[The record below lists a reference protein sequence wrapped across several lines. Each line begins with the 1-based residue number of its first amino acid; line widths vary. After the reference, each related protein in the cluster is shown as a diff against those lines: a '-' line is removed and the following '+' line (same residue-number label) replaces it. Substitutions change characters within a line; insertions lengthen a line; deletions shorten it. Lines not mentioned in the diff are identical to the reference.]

1 METTLGSIRYALRQ
15 FRLSPVF
22 TAAAVLTL
30 SVGIGGTTAIFT
42 LMNAVMLRSL
52 PVTDPASLYRIGD
65 GNDCCVEGGPQ
76 GRWGMYSFALFERL
90 KAEAPEFDQVTAFQ
104 AGASRL
110 AVRRQGVDQAPRS
123 LRTEYVTGNYFT
135 TFGVGAF
142 GGRVFTAED
151 DRPSA
156 APVVVI
162 SHHLWQ
168 TTYGGDA
175 SVVGSSFVIEGH
187 PFTVVGIAPPGFYG
201 ETLRSNP
208 PDVWIPL
215 QQEPLISSNNGL
227 LRQPISA
234 WLRAIGRVR
243 PGASIDGVGP
253 RLTGV
258 LRQWMQNDSGYPS
271 NWMPGVLRTLPNQVI
286 TIVPAG
292 AGVGMMKEQY
302 SESLEILL
310 AVCALV
316 MLIACANVANLLLAR
331 AVARRT
337 QTAVRLAIGA
347 TRQHLVR
354 QALIESVLLSLGG
367 ATAGLFVASAAARLL
382 LSLAFTTATFLPIS
396 TAPSPLI
403 LAFAFT
409 LAMATGVIFGT
420 APAWFAARTNPIDA
434 LRGSGRSTGDHA
446 SLTRTA
452 LLVVQATLSV
462 VLVAGAAMLGRSLN
476 KIEHQDFGYQLP
488 NRVLIAVNAP
498 PANYDAVQLTTL
510 NRTLEDRLSRL
521 PGVRGADLALYNPL
535 TNNWGELIVVA
546 GHPVPTMS
554 EQAGASWDRVSAR
567 YLRDL
572 GVPLVRGRE
581 FTDADNETA
590 APVAVVNEAFVKR
603 FFKSDEDPLGQHF
616 GIDVPENANTYQIV
630 GIVRDAK
637 FAGFALRDPARPMF
651 FVPLA
656 QTVAYTNDLFQRIER
671 ASHGVGGILLVT
683 TMPPGALEPVV
694 TKAMA
699 EIDPNLTVIN
709 VRTLTEQVALSFDQ
723 DRAVASLAG
732 LFGLVS
738 LILAAV
744 GLYGV
749 TSYAVAQRTNEI
761 GVRMALG
768 ADRGRV
774 VTLVLRSAFARV
786 AIGLLLGVPL
796 AIGAG
801 KLIATRLYGV
811 TFWDPLAL
819 SAAAGSLLVCAL
831 IAALIPAGR
840 AGAIAPM
847 LALRAE

>member
-1 METTLGSIRYALRQ
+1 
-15 FRLSPVF
+15 
-22 TAAAVLTL
+22 
-30 SVGIGGTTAIFT
+30 
-42 LMNAVMLRSL
+42 
-52 PVTDPASLYRIGD
+52 
-65 GNDCCVEGGPQ
+65 
-76 GRWGMYSFALFERL
+76 
-90 KAEAPEFDQVTAFQ
+90 
-104 AGASRL
+104 
-110 AVRRQGVDQAPRS
+110 
-123 LRTEYVTGNYFT
+123 
-135 TFGVGAF
+135 
-142 GGRVFTAED
+142 
-151 DRPSA
+151 
-156 APVVVI
+156 
-162 SHHLWQ
+162 
-168 TTYGGDA
+168 
-175 SVVGSSFVIEGH
+175 
-187 PFTVVGIAPPGFYG
+187 
-201 ETLRSNP
+201 
-208 PDVWIPL
+208 
-215 QQEPLISSNNGL
+215 
-227 LRQPISA
+227 
-234 WLRAIGRVR
+234 
-243 PGASIDGVGP
+243 
-253 RLTGV
+253 
-258 LRQWMQNDSGYPS
+258 
-271 NWMPGVLRTLPNQVI
+271 
-286 TIVPAG
+286 
-292 AGVGMMKEQY
+292 MKEQY

-310 AVCALV
+310 AVCTLV

-347 TRQHLVR
+347 TRRHLVK
-354 QALIESVLLSLGG
+354 QAFVESLLLSLAG

-409 LAMATGVIFGT
+409 LAVATSVIFGT

-446 SLTRTA
+446 SFTRTA

-488 NRVLIAVNAP
+488 NRVLISLSAP
-498 PANYDAVQLTTL
+498 PANYDTARLTTL

-521 PGVRGADLALYNPL
+521 PGVQGTGLALYNPL
-535 TNNWGELIVVA
+535 TNNWGELVVVA

-567 YLRDL
+567 YLRHL

-590 APVAVVNEAFVKR
+590 ATVAIVNEAFVRR

-616 GIDVPENANTYQIV
+616 GMDVPENANTFQIV

-637 FAGFALRDPARPMF
+637 FAGFALRDPPRPMF

-656 QTVAYTNDLFQRIER
+656 QTVAYTNPLFQGMER
-671 ASHGVGGILLVT
+671 ASHNVGGVLLVT

-694 TKAMA
+694 TKAVA
-699 EIDPNLTVIN
+699 EIDPNLTLIN
-709 VRTLTEQVALSFDQ
+709 VRTLTEQVSLSFDQ

-811 TFWDPLAL
+811 SFWDPLAL

-831 IAALIPAGR
+831 IAAIIPAGR

>member
-1 METTLGSIRYALRQ
+1 L
-15 FRLSPVF
+15 LS
-22 TAAAVLTL
+22 L
-30 SVGIGGTTAIFT
+30 
-42 LMNAVMLRSL
+42 
-52 PVTDPASLYRIGD
+52 
-65 GNDCCVEGGPQ
+65 
-76 GRWGMYSFALFERL
+76 
-90 KAEAPEFDQVTAFQ
+90 
-104 AGASRL
+104 
-110 AVRRQGVDQAPRS
+110 
-123 LRTEYVTGNYFT
+123 
-135 TFGVGAF
+135 
-142 GGRVFTAED
+142 
-151 DRPSA
+151 
-156 APVVVI
+156 
-162 SHHLWQ
+162 
-168 TTYGGDA
+168 
-175 SVVGSSFVIEGH
+175 
-187 PFTVVGIAPPGFYG
+187 
-201 ETLRSNP
+201 
-208 PDVWIPL
+208 
-215 QQEPLISSNNGL
+215 
-227 LRQPISA
+227 
-234 WLRAIGRVR
+234 
-243 PGASIDGVGP
+243 
-253 RLTGV
+253 
-258 LRQWMQNDSGYPS
+258 
-271 NWMPGVLRTLPNQVI
+271 
-286 TIVPAG
+286 AG
-292 AGVGMMKEQY
+292 AG
-302 SESLEILL
+302 
-310 AVCALV
+310 
-316 MLIACANVANLLLAR
+316 
-331 AVARRT
+331 
-337 QTAVRLAIGA
+337 
-347 TRQHLVR
+347 
-354 QALIESVLLSLGG
+354 
-367 ATAGLFVASAAARLL
+367 AGLFVASGAARLL

-396 TAPSPLI
+396 TAPSPLV
-403 LAFAFT
+403 LAFAFAVALT
-409 LAMATGVIFGT
+409 TGIIFGT
-420 APAWFAARTNPIDA
+420 VPAWFAARTNPIDA

-446 SLTRTA
+446 SFTRTA

-476 KIEHQDFGYQLP
+476 KIEHQDFGYPLP
-488 NRVLIAVNAP
+488 NRVLITLNAP
-498 PANYDAVQLTTL
+498 PATYGTAQLTAL

-521 PGVRGADLALYNPL
+521 PGVHGTGLALYNPL

-546 GHPVPTMS
+546 GHPVPTMN

-567 YLRDL
+567 YLHHL
-572 GVPLVRGRE
+572 GVSLVRGRE
-581 FTDADNETA
+581 LTDADNDTS
-590 APVAVVNEAFVKR
+590 APVAIVNEAFVRR
-603 FFKSDEDPLGQHF
+603 FFRSDEDPLGQHF

-671 ASHGVGGILLVT
+671 ASHGVGGMLLLT
-683 TMPPGALEPVV
+683 TMPPGALEPVL
-694 TKAMA
+694 TKAIA

-819 SAAAGSLLVCAL
+819 SAAAGSLLLCAL

>member
-1 METTLGSIRYALRQ
+1 
-15 FRLSPVF
+15 
-22 TAAAVLTL
+22 
-30 SVGIGGTTAIFT
+30 
-42 LMNAVMLRSL
+42 
-52 PVTDPASLYRIGD
+52 
-65 GNDCCVEGGPQ
+65 
-76 GRWGMYSFALFERL
+76 
-90 KAEAPEFDQVTAFQ
+90 
-104 AGASRL
+104 
-110 AVRRQGVDQAPRS
+110 
-123 LRTEYVTGNYFT
+123 
-135 TFGVGAF
+135 
-142 GGRVFTAED
+142 
-151 DRPSA
+151 
-156 APVVVI
+156 
-162 SHHLWQ
+162 
-168 TTYGGDA
+168 
-175 SVVGSSFVIEGH
+175 
-187 PFTVVGIAPPGFYG
+187 
-201 ETLRSNP
+201 
-208 PDVWIPL
+208 
-215 QQEPLISSNNGL
+215 
-227 LRQPISA
+227 
-234 WLRAIGRVR
+234 
-243 PGASIDGVGP
+243 
-253 RLTGV
+253 
-258 LRQWMQNDSGYPS
+258 
-271 NWMPGVLRTLPNQVI
+271 
-286 TIVPAG
+286 
-292 AGVGMMKEQY
+292 
-302 SESLEILL
+302 
-310 AVCALV
+310 

-347 TRQHLVR
+347 TRRHLVK

-367 ATAGLFVASAAARLL
+367 AIAGLFVASAAARLL

-396 TAPSPLI
+396 TGPSPLI
-403 LAFAFT
+403 LTFAFT
-409 LAMATGVIFGT
+409 LAMATGVTFGT

-476 KIEHQDFGYQLP
+476 KIEHQDFGYPLP
-488 NRVLIAVNAP
+488 NRVLITVNAP

-521 PGVRGADLALYNPL
+521 PGVRGAHLALYNPL